1 MVLISQGFGKVAYC
15 DFDVLFQH
23 ALRSISGPKEDANL
37 LIFLSIYLRSKLARY
52 FLFHT
57 SANWGTERDQVH
69 LNELLRVPFPL
80 PGHEFVSPEAGKI
93 IKQVSQ
99 KFGKLRTRLQ
109 DTLNDLKT
117 DAKRSSLFD
126 DDVDISK
133 QWQRERK
140 KQIDALQKELEPL
153 IYSYF
158 GLTEQEITLVEDTNE
173 VFEPSSTPTTWNTPK
188 TVTLD
193 PLEKT
198 KIEPYASQA
207 LGAYANTLTNTLNTW
222 AEAEG
227 SSYRVHAEGGTDEQT
242 GLAMITVKLA
252 STEAEFQQKPLSR
265 NLAEKLKNFHRHAS
279 IEQGTLFY
287 QRDILVFQDRQI
299 YIVRPNILLNWTRT
313 AALNDAARIYGDIA
327 LAQEEF

>member
-1 MVLISQGFGKVAYC
+1 
-15 DFDVLFQH
+15 
-23 ALRSISGPKEDANL
+23 L
-37 LIFLSIYLRSKLARY
+37 LMFLTAYLRSKLARY
-52 FLFHT
+52 FIFHT
-57 SANWGTERDQVH
+57 SANWGSERDKVH
-69 LNELLRVPFPL
+69 LSELLRVPFPL
-80 PGHEFVSPEAGKI
+80 PGHEFVSPEAEQI
-93 IKQVSQ
+93 IKRVSQ
-99 KFGKLRTRLQ
+99 KFGRFRTRLR
-109 DTLNDLKT
+109 DTLNDMKT
-117 DAKRSSLFD
+117 DAKRSSLFDD

-140 KQIDALQKELEPL
+140 RQIDALQTELEPM

-173 VFEPSSTPTTWNTPK
+173 VFEPSATPTTWNSPK

-198 KIEPYASQA
+198 KVEPYASQA

-227 SSYRVHAEGGTDEQT
+227 SNYRVYAEGGTDEQT
-242 GLAMITVKLA
+242 GLVMITVKLA
-252 STEAEFQQKPLSR
+252 STATAYQQKPISR
-265 NLAEKLKNFHRHAS
+265 NLMKKLENFHRHAQS
-279 IEQGTLFY
+279 EHGTLLY
-287 QRDILVFQDRQI
+287 ERDILVFQDRQI

-327 LAQEEF
+327 LAQEEL

>member
-23 ALRSISGPKEDANL
+23 ALQSIAGPKEDSDL
-37 LIFLSIYLRSKLARY
+37 LMFLTAYLRSRLGKIFLLSY
-52 FLFHT
+52 FGEL
-57 SANWGTERDQVH
+57 GQLKGIKVH

-80 PGHEFVSPEAGKI
+80 PGHEFVSPEAGQI
-93 IKQVSQ
+93 VKQVSQ

-158 GLTEQEITLVEDTNE
+158 GLTEQEITLVEDTNRGFRTQLHPDDLE
-173 VFEPSSTPTTWNTPK
+173 YTQNRDPRSVGKNEGRTICEPGFRG
-188 TVTLD
+188 LRR
-193 PLEKT
+193 
-198 KIEPYASQA
+198 Y
-207 LGAYANTLTNTLNTW
+207 
-222 AEAEG
+222 
-227 SSYRVHAEGGTDEQT
+227 TD
-242 GLAMITVKLA
+242 
-252 STEAEFQQKPLSR
+252 
-265 NLAEKLKNFHRHAS
+265 
-279 IEQGTLFY
+279 
-287 QRDILVFQDRQI
+287 
-299 YIVRPNILLNWTRT
+299 
-313 AALNDAARIYGDIA
+313 
-327 LAQEEF
+327 